1 MKRLNT
7 LLTVMLT
14 LLVRCEPAYPASSQL
29 DNGVRVNNDTTG
41 TNTTAAAVTIT
52 ARTNLNAG
60 AVRATNNVAVGVAGS
75 QGLITLNATGGL
87 AQATLAVD
95 TIGFLNTT
103 NSNGRSTAF
112 PFAFGNVAEMVALA
126 VPAAGQVF
134 SCLGYTYPGDGGGG
148 QFVTTNIVT
157 DPNIGTRFVSAQ
169 NASYSFNRV
178 LNGQTPTPQMFG
190 GFPDDGVDDSAAI
203 QAAIDVSETIVYFPP
218 GVYTLESQITIP
230 DKRIVMTGAGI
241 YNTELQWS
249 GPAGA
254 SMFYIGQAGGTLVGF
269 QVRGMTLDGASV
281 TPLVILERTFLG
293 LFEQVRFEHSPGHL
307 NATNSYEFTVSDCI
321 FSTAASTNSYG
332 FTASG
337 GSGHRIFGNLF
348 ETEGGIG
355 LRLDSASNGLNI
367 FANVWQHNH
376 AAIVLTNTDLVAIT
390 IQGNFFE
397 GNTNQIVLGGSNA
410 NPRAITIAGNEFAG
424 VNEPVYL
431 TEGEF
436 VSFTGND
443 VGCAIT
449 FGPDM
454 LGLFLTA
461 NNFRGGYTNLASNIR
476 DFNDQT
482 TIAKIGVS
490 SNANTFTVNAT
501 GVGINGTAVAG
512 SVDITGVPGLSPIRA
527 LQDGGVAGT
536 FVTTNTS
543 HIVEAFRNV
552 GGTLYGSYWSADNAG
567 PYLESSGGAAT
578 FRFFVHD
585 PDPVMLMI
593 SNRIALG
600 VVNTPQTTLDIF
612 GENGITPLRAQ
623 GTNGVAATFSV
634 TNWPIILEAYRNIG
648 GTSYGGY
655 QAADN
660 LGPYYSTVGAH
671 RLRFFNNGVET
682 ITVQPTVIDAN
693 VALRQP
699 LATASRIA
707 VYDSGSVL
715 TNGAISE
722 ANILTEAEAALTYQP
737 LDADLTELAA
747 LTSTNVAVRTASGWI
762 STNHLWLS
770 DITANNGIV
779 FEVNAGSTT
788 YQLGDG
794 DFITLNANATL
805 GTQNDP
811 WDEMWGN
818 QLWVTSDDEL
828 QTFFIGHASGP
839 AIFQITASQ
848 PVLMEASTITLD
860 GASSVLLQGNNV
872 NAGQFDGNNT
882 AGNTRFLLYDVDN
895 GTLERV
901 SVGIADSGGVGYKV
915 LRIPN

>member
-169 NASYSFNRV
+169 NAAYSFNRV

-682 ITVQPTVIDAN
+682 ITVQPTVVDVN

-699 LATASRIA
+699 LVTPSRIA
-707 VYDSGSVL
+707 VYDAGGVL
-715 TNGAISE
+715 TNG
-722 ANILTEAEAALTYQP
+722 TVAESGLQP
-737 LDADLTELAA
+737 FDTDLTAIA
-747 LTSTNVAVRTASGWI
+747 GLTTTNVAVRLGSGSWI
-762 STNHLWLS
+762 TTNTLTLESIWSQTLNDFAIFVDGIEYTFSISDFVSEGQDLGRSDAPWNKAYANEFYAMSADELEYVSLVHFPGVPNWVLSSTDPLAIESSGDMRLE
-770 DITANNGIV
+770 A
-779 FEVNAGSTT
+779 AGATN
-788 YQLGDG
+788 
-794 DFITLNANATL
+794 ITLQVNNDNAI
-805 GTQNDP
+805 Q
-811 WDEMWGN
+811 
-818 QLWVTSDDEL
+818 VDD
-828 QTFFIGHASGP
+828 TD
-839 AIFQITASQ
+839 
-848 PVLMEASTITLD
+848 V
-860 GASSVLLQGNNV
+860 
-872 NAGQFDGNNT
+872 
-882 AGNTRFLLYDVDN
+882 AGNTRMLLWDVDN

-901 SVGIADSGGVGYKV
+901 TVGAPDSGGSGYKV

>member
-169 NASYSFNRV
+169 NAAYSFNRV

-567 PYLESSGGAAT
+567 PYFESSGGAAT

-682 ITVQPTVIDAN
+682 ITVQPTVVDVN

-699 LATASRIA
+699 LVTPSRIA
-707 VYDSGSVL
+707 VYDAGGVL
-715 TNGAISE
+715 TNG
-722 ANILTEAEAALTYQP
+722 TVAESGLQP
-737 LDADLTELAA
+737 FDTDLTAIA
-747 LTSTNVAVRTASGWI
+747 GLTTTNVAVRLGSGSWI
-762 STNHLWLS
+762 TTNTLTLESIWSQTLNDFAIFVDGIEYTFSISDFVSEGQDLGRSDAPWNKAYANEFYAMSADELEYVSLVHFPGVPNWVLSSTDPLAIESSGDMRLE
-770 DITANNGIV
+770 A
-779 FEVNAGSTT
+779 AGATN
-788 YQLGDG
+788 
-794 DFITLNANATL
+794 ITLQVNNDNAI
-805 GTQNDP
+805 Q
-811 WDEMWGN
+811 
-818 QLWVTSDDEL
+818 VDD
-828 QTFFIGHASGP
+828 TD
-839 AIFQITASQ
+839 
-848 PVLMEASTITLD
+848 V
-860 GASSVLLQGNNV
+860 
-872 NAGQFDGNNT
+872 
-882 AGNTRFLLYDVDN
+882 AGNTRMLLWDVDN

-901 SVGIADSGGVGYKV
+901 TVGAPDSGGSGYKV